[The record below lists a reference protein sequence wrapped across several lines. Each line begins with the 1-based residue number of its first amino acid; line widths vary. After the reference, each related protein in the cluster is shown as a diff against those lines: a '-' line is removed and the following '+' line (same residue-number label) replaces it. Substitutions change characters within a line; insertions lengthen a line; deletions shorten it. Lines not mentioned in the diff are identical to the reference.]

1 MAGNQQPG
9 PLCGHTNPVNVD
21 DGTMCRAESPKPGS
35 VSSGVVSSF
44 VSSVSSTFTW
54 AADSVGA
61 EYDAVTTTLQVK
73 YSDLQRG
80 IRDDF
85 TGALC
90 IYQAA
95 SQAEDFAG
103 DAILEETGCQLKAL
117 LSGLIPG
124 LLQMVAI
131 VGASTILGAGIGGLI
146 GSLAGGVGAAPGAV
160 VGADLGFDIGMAVL
174 TWLGVG
180 FLAVSI
186 AKGFA
191 ELLEA
196 IRNGVE
202 WAWAAR
208 KLKGTAQKEQLD
220 KAAHEFARSAGI
232 VMRLILQG
240 ILAYLLKKA
249 AMSSTRGVVG
259 TVRGVQTR
267 GAAAAAEASVAEL
280 VGKLRA
286 SKFGD
291 GFADWVEKNWRDL
304 EKNPKLQPPPAAA
317 PLPAPA
323 GAAGAA
329 DGAGGGGGKGVAE
342 AADDADA
349 AAEEEKP
356 DLSSNAKKGVFGEA
370 KADAFMKQ
378 KGFKKLNGPDVQVGD
393 APRGTGIDG
402 VYENLKPPPKYVI
415 GEAKFGSSQL
425 GKTQDGMQMSENW
438 IENRLNKAVGRR
450 QAADIL
456 DEGYD
461 RVLLKVDE
469 NGAVTPKIISEDA
482 AGKVTMSDP
491 PPGSPFS
498 Q

>member
-1 MAGNQQPG
+1 MAGKGQPG
-9 PLCGHTNPVNVD
+9 PLCGHSNPVNVD
-21 DGTMCRAESPKPGS
+21 DGTLCRAESPQPGS
-35 VSSGVVSSF
+35 VSSGITAF
-44 VSSVSSTFTW
+44 VSSVNSTFTW

-73 YSDLQRG
+73 YVDLQRG

-90 IYQAA
+90 IYQAC
-95 SQAEDFAG
+95 SQAESFAG

-117 LSGLIPG
+117 LSGLVPG

-131 VGASTILGAGIGGLI
+131 IGASTILGAGIGGLI
-146 GSLAGGVGAAPGAV
+146 GALAGGVGAAPGAV

-186 AKGFA
+186 ALGFG

-220 KAAHEFARSAGI
+220 KAAHELARSAGI
-232 VMRLILQG
+232 VMRLVLQG

-249 AMSSTRGVVG
+249 AMGSTRGVMG

-267 GAAAAAEASVAEL
+267 GAAAAAEASVAEV

-286 SKFGD
+286 SRFGD

-304 EKNPKLQPPPAAA
+304 EKNPKLQPKPAAA
-317 PLPAPA
+317 PPPPPA
-323 GAAGAA
+323 GAAEAGE
-329 DGAGGGGGKGVAE
+329 GAGGGGGKAVAE
-342 AADDADA
+342 AADDSEA
-349 AAEEEKP
+349 AAEEKP

-393 APRGTGIDG
+393 APHGTGIDG
-402 VYENLKPPPKYVI
+402 VYENMSPPPKYVI

-438 IENRLNKAVGRR
+438 IDNRLEKAVGRET
-450 QAADIL
+450 ADDIQL
-456 DEGYD
+456 EGYD
-461 RVLLKVDE
+461 RWLMRVDE
-469 NGAVTPKIISEDA
+469 SGNVTAKAITEDA
-482 AGKVTMSDP
+482 SGKLSFSDLP
-491 PPGSPFS
+491 PQF